1 MALYLTPSEL
11 TDASNRTRKPS
22 EIHLNEALKET
33 AALLLLLLL
42 QIFDSKKNDYMNMPK
57 DNQHSMFLKPRF
69 YIMYNFF
76 KSDMLFVLTLR
87 QPIGALNQFCFAL
100 KP

>member
-42 QIFDSKKNDYMNMPK
+42 QIFDSKKM
-57 DNQHSMFLKPRF
+57 
-69 YIMYNFF
+69 I
-76 KSDMLFVLTLR
+76 T
-87 QPIGALNQFCFAL
+87 
-100 KP
+100 